1 MEMLTWNILIV
12 VSKCL
17 FYLGFA
23 TTFGLY
29 FFSRFLF
36 TQHAAFVLP
45 STRGANLIST
55 ERSSSHACEATSKPN
70 LVTSLAPQLLPAIA
84 TVLAALLWFFFN
96 TGAMAEDGFSG
107 MFDPL
112 MLDIFWTSSV
122 GDATVL
128 RVLAMVGFIVLQ
140 LFTHY
145 WLTRS
150 ASNITAKIA
159 NILSIGC
166 LFIVS
171 YSFTLTGHVAELSWL
186 PKLLIVLHV
195 SVMAWWFGLL
205 LPLRSACLAL
215 PNDALQ
221 ALMLRFGKQASI
233 LVPLLLLAGIAL
245 AYLLLGSFEVLFGT
259 PYGQVLLTK
268 IVSVAVI
275 LTIALSNKLRIVP
288 ALSSPEGAKRLAR
301 SITIEMLVGVLL
313 LTLCSILTSVVGPG
327 A

>member
-17 FYLGFA
+17 FYFAFA

-29 FFSRFLF
+29 FWRFLF

-55 ERSSSHACEATSKPN
+55 ERSSSPAGEACSKSN
-70 LVTSLAPQLLPAIA
+70 LFTTLAAKLLPAIVA
-84 TVLAALLWFFFN
+84 ALAALLWFFFN

-215 PNDALQ
+215 PNDILQ

-245 AYLLLGSFEVLFGT
+245 AYLLLGSFEALFGT

-313 LTLCSILTSVVGPG
+313 LSLCSILTSVVGPG